1 MDFIFYFL
9 IIILILL
16 LILYQFFN
24 ILSYSSDKEY
34 KKYFNILL
42 FVIVLS
48 TIIGVI
54 INVYTIIKNHNK
66 VGTMGS
72 RGIEGRQGNAGKKGY
87 CNNKCG
93 QKVCYLNVVEYA
105 NEIFR
110 KETDDNENTIKNK
123 YFLKK
128 LNDICTSNEYFEALT
143 REHKKKPTEAKLI
156 KYIKD
161 IVDDWIFFI
170 ISVDKKK
177 KNE

>member
-9 IIILILL
+9 IVILILL
-16 LILYQFFN
+16 FILYQFFN

-48 TIIGVI
+48 TIIGVV

-66 VGTMGS
+66 VGTMGN
-72 RGIEGRQGNAGKKGY
+72 RGIEGKQGNSGRKGY

-110 KETDDNENTIKNK
+110 KETDNPTNTITKSSILK
-123 YFLKK
+123 YFVYSLFVDCDSILKNWYK
-128 LNDICTSNEYFEALT
+128 ITNSINITI
-143 REHKKKPTEAKLI
+143 KK
-156 KYIKD
+156 
-161 IVDDWIFFI
+161 
-170 ISVDKKK
+170 
-177 KNE
+177 